1 MVVQLRRD
9 SVIHLAPA
17 GWDWDDRLMTAYR
30 ELDQSLR
37 GRGSSKEIKQR
48 TNAEELTGRIQTGVE
63 NRVQKTEIVS
73 ISKRRRDHLR

>member
-1 MVVQLRRD
+1 
-9 SVIHLAPA
+9 
-17 GWDWDDRLMTAYR
+17 MTAYR